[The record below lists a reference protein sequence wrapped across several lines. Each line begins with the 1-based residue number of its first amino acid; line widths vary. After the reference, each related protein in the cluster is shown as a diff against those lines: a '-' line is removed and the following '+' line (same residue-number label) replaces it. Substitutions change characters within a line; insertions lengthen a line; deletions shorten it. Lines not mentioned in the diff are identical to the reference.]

1 MAIGGRRWG
10 RAMGRGARGGRGATV
25 LRKGNSATPS
35 RPSLPGRHAIS
46 TPRAPLGPAAT
57 KCAGSADA
65 CVRACPLPPPSSLS
79 VCLSHQGTY
88 LCCGVASL
96 SRRRLRRG
104 SLLLLAR
111 VRSLSL
117 LLTGRGGARFC
128 RKGQRWEIYLG
139 ADAGRLPAAAPEK
152 GRNSS
157 VRSPKSKKTLKKT
170 LKIPMHAAISIRRNP
185 NAPRGAPLRPRSG
198 CGRSCQS

>member
-1 MAIGGRRWG
+1 
-10 RAMGRGARGGRGATV
+10 MGRGAGKGRGATV

-117 LLTGRGGARFC
+117 SGRGGARLSKRTEMGNLLGGGC
-128 RKGQRWEIYLG
+128 RSTAGGGSRKG
-139 ADAGRLPAAAPEK
+139 EK
-152 GRNSS
+152 FECMIPQIEKDTEKDTEKWKSLSS
-157 VRSPKSKKTLKKT
+157 P
-170 LKIPMHAAISIRRNP
+170 IPMHAAISIRRNP
-185 NAPRGAPLRPRSG
+185 IAPRGAPLRPRSG

>member
-111 VRSLSL
+111 VRSLSPPD
-117 LLTGRGGARFC
+117 GSGGGSVC

-170 LKIPMHAAISIRRNP
+170 LKIPI
-185 NAPRGAPLRPRSG
+185 PRCDQHQEKS
-198 CGRSCQS
+198 

>member
-35 RPSLPGRHAIS
+35 RPSLPGRHANS

-96 SRRRLRRG
+96 PSPPASWLPVAAC
-104 SLLLLAR
+104 SC
-111 VRSLSL
+111 SLSL
-117 LLTGRGGARFC
+117 SLLTGRGGGLAG

-157 VRSPKSKKTLKKT
+157 VRSPKSKR
-170 LKIPMHAAISIRRNP
+170 H
-185 NAPRGAPLRPRSG
+185 
-198 CGRSCQS
+198 

>member
-96 SRRRLRRG
+96 PSPPASWLPVAACSC
-104 SLLLLAR
+104 SL
-111 VRSLSL
+111 SLSL
-117 LLTGRGGARFC
+117 LTGGLWSVM
-128 RKGQRWEIYLG
+128 KV
-139 ADAGRLPAAAPEK
+139 LPHCLQKQLNCSGNP
-152 GRNSS
+152 RDS
-157 VRSPKSKKTLKKT
+157 VQLFPQKKSG
-170 LKIPMHAAISIRRNP
+170 PSAEA
-185 NAPRGAPLRPRSG
+185 
-198 CGRSCQS
+198 

>member
-10 RAMGRGARGGRGATV
+10 RAMGRGAGKGRGATV

-104 SLLLLAR
+104 SQLLLAR

-117 LLTGRGGARFC
+117 LLTGRGGARFVEKDRDGKSTWGRMQVDC
-128 RKGQRWEIYLG
+128 RRRLQKRGEIRVY
-139 ADAGRLPAAAPEK
+139 DP
-152 GRNSS
+152 
-157 VRSPKSKKTLKKT
+157 
-170 LKIPMHAAISIRRNP
+170 P
-185 NAPRGAPLRPRSG
+185 NRKRH
-198 CGRSCQS
+198 

>member
-10 RAMGRGARGGRGATV
+10 RAMGRGAGKGRGATV

-96 SRRRLRRG
+96 SRSRLRPWLPVAAC
-104 SLLLLAR
+104 SC
-111 VRSLSL
+111 SLSL
-117 LLTGRGGARFC
+117 LLTGRGGARLSKRTEMGNLLGGGC
-128 RKGQRWEIYLG
+128 RSTAGGGSRKGEKFECTIPQIEEDTEKDTEKWKSLSS
-139 ADAGRLPAAAPEK
+139 LPNSNARCDQHQEK
-152 GRNSS
+152 S
-157 VRSPKSKKTLKKT
+157 
-170 LKIPMHAAISIRRNP
+170 
-185 NAPRGAPLRPRSG
+185 
-198 CGRSCQS
+198 

>member
-10 RAMGRGARGGRGATV
+10 RAMGRGAGKGRGATV

-96 SRRRLRRG
+96 SRSRLRPWLPVAAC
-104 SLLLLAR
+104 SC
-111 VRSLSL
+111 SLSL
-117 LLTGRGGARFC
+117 SLGSGGGSIVEKDRDGKSTWGRMQVDC
-128 RKGQRWEIYLG
+128 RRRLQKRGEIRVY
-139 ADAGRLPAAAPEK
+139 DP
-152 GRNSS
+152 
-157 VRSPKSKKTLKKT
+157 
-170 LKIPMHAAISIRRNP
+170 P
-185 NAPRGAPLRPRSG
+185 NRKRH
-198 CGRSCQS
+198 